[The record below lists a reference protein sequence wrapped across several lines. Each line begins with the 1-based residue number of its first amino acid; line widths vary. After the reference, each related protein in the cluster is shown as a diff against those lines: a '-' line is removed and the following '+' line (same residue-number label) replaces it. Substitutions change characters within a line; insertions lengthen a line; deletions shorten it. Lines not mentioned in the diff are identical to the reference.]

1 VIDVTQHIE
10 QALYNCLTTPA
21 ITYEGTTVPVKA
33 GFSLAEGLSVHHIII
48 DNVTD
53 RPADTLTNY
62 ITEVDVTLQVVSLPD
77 GMTHKVVN
85 SISDSI
91 RTRLQ
96 PSFALNGLNPALLS
110 EPGLR
115 FMNLRVSSPQGY
127 IEEWQNGRPIIRKIL
142 NISLQV
148 NHS

>member
-21 ITYEGTTVPVKA
+21 ITYNSEVVPVKA
-33 GFSLAEGLSVHHIII
+33 SFSLAEGVSKHHIII
-48 DNVTD
+48 ENTATD
-53 RPADTLTNY
+53 SADTLTNY
-62 ITEVDVTLQVVSLPD
+62 ITEANVQLQIVSLPD
-77 GMTHKVVN
+77 GVTHKAVN
-85 SISDSI
+85 AIHDSI
-91 RTRLQ
+91 NARLQ

-115 FMNLRVSSPQGY
+115 FMNLRVTSRGY
-127 IEEWQNGRPIIRKIL
+127 ITEVQDNHTIIRKIL